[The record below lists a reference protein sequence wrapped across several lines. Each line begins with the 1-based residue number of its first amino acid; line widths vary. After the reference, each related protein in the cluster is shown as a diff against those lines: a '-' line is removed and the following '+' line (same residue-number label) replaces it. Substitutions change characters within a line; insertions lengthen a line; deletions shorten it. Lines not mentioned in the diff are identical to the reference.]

1 MSGNFVYNRV
11 LLKLSGETLKGKF
24 DHGYDAEAVRNVV
37 ARIKPLVDQG
47 LEIAIVVGA
56 GNIWRGVMG
65 ANTGMDP
72 VTCDYMGMLGTMMN
86 GLCLKEFCCNGGID
100 AEVYGSTPFS
110 TAIKPFDRASAMRD
124 LAAGKVVIFAGG
136 TGSPFFT
143 TDTTAALR
151 ALETQCDAVL
161 KATKVDGIYT
171 ADPFKDPNAVRFK
184 VLTYEEALS
193 RQLKVMDAAA
203 FSLCREHDLPIVVF
217 NFFEAGSLDSL
228 DINERQCKNSI
239 NMLVIVRLVKTV
251 FTECLNIS
259 IVELLGSSNAQNLL
273 PLGCIEEL
281 TLLVKELE
289 GIPLTWVVA
298 RCEDDTATS
307 VFHCNSNFCC
317 RS

>member
-100 AEVYGSTPFS
+100 AEVYGSTPFG

-217 NFFEAGSLDSL
+217 NFFEVGSL
-228 DINERQCKNSI
+228 ER
-239 NMLVIVRLVKTV
+239 
-251 FTECLNIS
+251 
-259 IVELLGSSNAQNLL
+259 
-273 PLGCIEEL
+273 
-281 TLLVKELE
+281 
-289 GIPLTWVVA
+289 VVMG
-298 RCEDDTATS
+298 DTAAGT
-307 VFHCNSNFCC
+307 VV
-317 RS
+317 R

>member
-24 DHGYDAEAVRNVV
+24 DHGYDADAVRSVV

-110 TAIKPFDRASAMRD
+110 TAIKQFDRAQAMRD

-184 VLTYEEALS
+184 VLTFEEALS

-217 NFFEAGSLDSL
+217 NFFETGSL
-228 DINERQCKNSI
+228 ER
-239 NMLVIVRLVKTV
+239 
-251 FTECLNIS
+251 
-259 IVELLGSSNAQNLL
+259 
-273 PLGCIEEL
+273 
-281 TLLVKELE
+281 
-289 GIPLTWVVA
+289 VVMG
-298 RCEDDTATS
+298 DTAAGT
-307 VFHCNSNFCC
+307 VV
-317 RS
+317 R

>member
-37 ARIKPLVDQG
+37 SRIKPLVDQG

-72 VTCDYMGMLGTMMN
+72 VNCDYMGMLGTMMN
-86 GLCLKEFCCNGGID
+86 ALCLKEFCNNNGLN
-100 AEVYGSTPFS
+100 AEVYGATAFG
-110 TAIKPFDRASAMRD
+110 TAIQPFDRSKAMHD
-124 LAAGKVVIFAGG
+124 LEAGKVVIFAGG

-171 ADPFKDPNAVRFK
+171 ADPFKDPNAVRYK
-184 VLTYEEALS
+184 VLSYEEALS

-217 NFFEAGSLDSL
+217 NFFETGSL
-228 DINERQCKNSI
+228 ER
-239 NMLVIVRLVKTV
+239 VV
-251 FTECLNIS
+251 
-259 IVELLGSSNAQNLL
+259 LG
-273 PLGCIEEL
+273 
-281 TLLVKELE
+281 
-289 GIPLTWVVA
+289 
-298 RCEDDTATS
+298 DTAAGT
-307 VFHCNSNFCC
+307 VV
-317 RS
+317 R

>member
-217 NFFEAGSLDSL
+217 NFFEVGSL
-228 DINERQCKNSI
+228 ER
-239 NMLVIVRLVKTV
+239 
-251 FTECLNIS
+251 
-259 IVELLGSSNAQNLL
+259 
-273 PLGCIEEL
+273 
-281 TLLVKELE
+281 
-289 GIPLTWVVA
+289 VVMG
-298 RCEDDTATS
+298 DTAAGT
-307 VFHCNSNFCC
+307 VV
-317 RS
+317 R

>member
-217 NFFEAGSLDSL
+217 NFFEAGSL
-228 DINERQCKNSI
+228 ER
-239 NMLVIVRLVKTV
+239 VV
-251 FTECLNIS
+251 
-259 IVELLGSSNAQNLL
+259 LG
-273 PLGCIEEL
+273 
-281 TLLVKELE
+281 
-289 GIPLTWVVA
+289 
-298 RCEDDTATS
+298 DTAAGT
-307 VFHCNSNFCC
+307 VV
-317 RS
+317 R

>member
-24 DHGYDAEAVRNVV
+24 DHGYDSDAVRSVV

-47 LEIAIVVGA
+47 LEVAIVVGA

-72 VTCDYMGMLGTMMN
+72 VACDYMGMLGTMMN
-86 GLCLKEFCCNGGID
+86 ALCLKEFCNNNGLT
-100 AEVYGSTPFS
+100 AVVYGSMQWG
-110 TAIKPFDRASAMRD
+110 TAVPQFDRAQAMRD
-124 LAAGKVVIFAGG
+124 LEAGKVVIFAGG

-171 ADPFKDPNAVRFK
+171 ADPFKDPNAVRYK
-184 VLTYEEALS
+184 VLSYEEALS
-193 RQLKVMDAAA
+193 KQLKVMDAAA

-217 NFFEAGSLDSL
+217 NFFEAGSL
-228 DINERQCKNSI
+228 ERVL
-239 NMLVIVRLVKTV
+239 M
-251 FTECLNIS
+251 
-259 IVELLGSSNAQNLL
+259 G
-273 PLGCIEEL
+273 
-281 TLLVKELE
+281 
-289 GIPLTWVVA
+289 
-298 RCEDDTATS
+298 DTAAGT
-307 VFHCNSNFCC
+307 VVK
-317 RS
+317 

>member
-86 GLCLKEFCCNGGID
+86 GLCIKEFCCNGGID

-110 TAIKPFDRASAMRD
+110 TAIKQFDRAQAMRD

-171 ADPFKDPNAVRFK
+171 ADPFKDPNAERF
-184 VLTYEEALS
+184 TEISFDEALA
-193 RQLKVMDAAA
+193 RQLKVMDSTA
-203 FSLCREHDLPIVVF
+203 FSMCRDNDLPIIVF
-217 NFFEAGSLDSL
+217 NFSDPTSLERVLQGDTEAGT
-228 DINERQCKNSI
+228 
-239 NMLVIVRLVKTV
+239 IV
-251 FTECLNIS
+251 C
-259 IVELLGSSNAQNLL
+259 
-273 PLGCIEEL
+273 
-281 TLLVKELE
+281 
-289 GIPLTWVVA
+289 
-298 RCEDDTATS
+298 
-307 VFHCNSNFCC
+307 
-317 RS
+317 